1 MIRKIKTFFGEVR
14 AELARATW
22 PWDPKEKGLKK
33 YRELIDSTGIVLI
46 AMLIMGAFVSLND
59 FFLINAV
66 SAFTRTDL
74 SARRVVEVPTPG
86 SASLPPEAALA
97 NQPEIDPNNPAVPAV
112 EISEQEQPTT
122 GGLATEDTEPAE
134 SMTGEVL
141 STEES
146 SPQPSEQPEQER

>member
-46 AMLIMGAFVSLND
+46 AMLIMGSFVALND

-74 SARRVVEVPTPG
+74 SARRIVEVQTPG
-86 SASLPPEAALA
+86 SASLPPEASFAS
-97 NQPEIDPNNPAVPAV
+97 QPEGDPAGPAPIPPDAP
-112 EISEQEQPTT
+112 Q
-122 GGLATEDTEPAE
+122 AEPSNTHA
-134 SMTGEVL
+134 GEVMETPEPHLKETPAPDGANPSL
-141 STEES
+141 SVDQKEEA
-146 SPQPSEQPEQER
+146 R